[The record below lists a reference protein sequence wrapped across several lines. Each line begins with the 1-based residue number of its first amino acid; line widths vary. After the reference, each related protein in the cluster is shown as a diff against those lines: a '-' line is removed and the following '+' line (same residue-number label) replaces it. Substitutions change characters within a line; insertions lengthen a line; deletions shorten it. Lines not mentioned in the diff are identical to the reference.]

1 MLAVQLR
8 KFVRIPLGHNCLW
21 CLDAPLSEQ
30 RQGVDKI
37 RTMMTYLTRVLMT
50 MMSRMAYSKPNTSW
64 TRDRTIIRY
73 PSSRVCQNCS
83 PVRSRRKRSTDGD
96 IARLE
101 EEYLE
106 KTNKETAKALLEARG
121 GWQPNTV
128 TGPQQ
133 WVTFSAM
140 LTSSLSSDQMI
151 RDFATF
157 IYCKLNHPD
166 SKDY

>member
-1 MLAVQLR
+1 
-8 KFVRIPLGHNCLW
+8 
-21 CLDAPLSEQ
+21 
-30 RQGVDKI
+30 
-37 RTMMTYLTRVLMT
+37 

-64 TRDRTIIRY
+64 TIIRY
-73 PSSRVCQNCS
+73 PSSRVCQNCA
-83 PVRSRRKRSTDGD
+83 PVIGRRKRSTDGD